1 MGQAQWYFTGSLM
14 SAPLVS
20 HVKCYLHKRGHA
32 FLQTYQTLHRAS
44 LSPAEL
50 APLLPRDDE
59 TERGVPFLTQDPGHK
74 ASGVSSAE
82 ASPSSSPCNIKSPS
96 AQLVSVCPPAEFVL
110 RNVEIKNLVF
120 NLSIITMPALF
131 LSLLSIKHTQ
141 CHYINAGLQ

>member
-1 MGQAQWYFTGSLM
+1 MGQWYFTGSLM

-32 FLQTYQTLHRAS
+32 FLQTNTKRSIELLYRQLNWLHSCHVMMRQ
-44 LSPAEL
+44 
-50 APLLPRDDE
+50 RV
-59 TERGVPFLTQDPGHK
+59 VPCLTQDPGHK

-110 RNVEIKNLVF
+110 RNVEMKNLVF